1 MDLESIKNSI
11 NKSTI
16 NISNL
21 EKEIII
27 KKKQETSKEVKQT
40 LFDRAQDEE
49 NKLSNLKEQLQK
61 LKSPYIARNEL
72 KYQIP
77 PSKKIDNIYRKIQEL
92 ELRITPLEKKVQ
104 SLYLLPLFINFKST

>member
-1 MDLESIKNSI
+1 MDLENIKNSI
-11 NKSTI
+11 NKSNI

-27 KKKQETSKEVKQT
+27 KKKQETSEKVIQT
-40 LFDRAQDEE
+40 LFDRVQNED
-49 NKLSNLKEQLQK
+49 NKLSNLREQLQK

-72 KYQIP
+72 KYQVP
-77 PSKKIDNIYRKIQEL
+77 PSKKVNITYREIQEL
-92 ELRITPLEKKVQ
+92 ELRTIVLEDKIQ